1 MMDHRHGST
10 AICGLVKYS
19 GENFPEEFRGDFYSG
34 NVMTSRINRNK
45 PEYHGSTIK
54 AIEQPDFLTT
64 NDPWFRPV
72 DIQIGPD
79 GAMYIADF
87 YNRIIG
93 HYEVP
98 LPHPGRDRTSGRIW
112 RVTYKT
118 PLPPGAGAE
127 RSSAGKGK
135 ELSKDL
141 VKLADA
147 HLLEHL
153 ANRPDDMRAFS
164 LLRDRG
170 RAALSAILDAR
181 SKLYGR

>member
-1 MMDHRHGST
+1 MMDHLHGST

-19 GENFPEEFRGDFYSG
+19 GENFPEEYRGDFYSG

-64 NDPWFRPV
+64 GDPWFRPV
-72 DIQIGPD
+72 DIHIGPD

-98 LPHPGRDRTSGRIW
+98 LPHPGRDRPSGRIW
-112 RVTYKT
+112 RVVHTGDDPKTKPAKMPRSITRAGEGANDGRTYFDD
-118 PLPPGAGAE
+118 LFNALDE
-127 RSSAGKGK
+127 SQLESQLRSA
-135 ELSKDL
+135 
-141 VKLADA
+141 
-147 HLLEHL
+147 
-153 ANRPDDMRAFS
+153 MY
-164 LLRDRG
+164 
-170 RAALSAILDAR
+170 I
-181 SKLYGR
+181 